1 MKKLIAMLMALC
13 LMGTCALAEMT
24 QFNWTDV
31 EKVLE
36 EKGLKGEFYTLNA
49 VNVKFWVPEDLKPV
63 EELPDEVKNM
73 DVIAMFLNDSADK
86 GITVVYT
93 DINGATLEQYADAL
107 PEYGVEHIAI
117 EVVNGLTAVEYSNS
131 EKGTETVGFLSDT
144 GKLLEITM
152 SPVDMENPELEW
164 AMVIASIQPA

>member
-1 MKKLIAMLMALC
+1 MKKLVALLMALC
-13 LMGTCALAEMT
+13 LLGSCALAETT
-24 QFNWTDV
+24 QLDWPDV

-36 EKGLKGEFYTLNA
+36 QQGLKGEFYTLNA
-49 VNVKFWVPEDLKPV
+49 VNVKLWVPEDLKPV

-73 DVIAMFLNDSADK
+73 DVVAMFLNDSADK

-93 DINGATLEQYADAL
+93 DIHGVSLEEYAKAL
-107 PEYGVEHIAI
+107 PNYGNEHIAI
-117 EVVNGLTAVEYSNS
+117 EVINGLTAVEYSNLD
-131 EKGTETVGFLSDT
+131 KGTETIGFLSDT

-152 SPVDMENPELEW
+152 SPVNMETPEIEW